1 MTLDDRRRFF
11 AEEIQMVANLRS
23 SALVD
28 ALASVPREAFLAAGP
43 WVIRGESDFGGAP
56 RTTPDADPRH
66 VYHNLAI
73 AIDPARQLFNGAP
86 GLLAMAIDQ
95 LEIRPGDRVLHL
107 GTGLGY
113 YTAIIAHCT
122 GPTGRVLGLEVDAEL
137 AARARENLRTRPWV
151 DVRHADG
158 HEPLDEPFDAVL
170 INAGVTHPL
179 DGWLDALAPG
189 GRLILPLTA
198 GFPQMGPITKGGLM
212 RITADPDRFGV
223 RMIGFVAI
231 YGAIGLRDE
240 RMNAAL
246 GQALMKSPMIPATR
260 LRRDPHEQTAACWLH
275 GTRCCFSVN

>member
-1 MTLDDRRRFF
+1 MTMDDRRRFF
-11 AEEIQMVANLRS
+11 AEEIQTVANLRTP
-23 SALVD
+23 ALVD
-28 ALASVPREAFLAAGP
+28 ALATVPREAFLGGGP
-43 WVIRGESDFGGAP
+43 WVIRGESDFGSGP

-66 VYHNLAI
+66 VYHNLAV

-86 GLLAMAIDQ
+86 GLLAMAIDR
-95 LEIRPGDRVLHL
+95 LDIRPGDRVLHL

-122 GPTGRVLGLEVDAEL
+122 GSSGRVLGLEVDLDL
-137 AARARENLRTRPWV
+137 AGRARENLRARPWV
-151 DVRHADG
+151 DVRQSDG
-158 HEPLDEPFDAVL
+158 QDPLNETFDAIL

-198 GFPQMGPITKGGLM
+198 GSPQMGPITKGGLM
-212 RITADPDRFGV
+212 RITAEQDRFSV

-240 RMNAAL
+240 RLNAAL
-246 GQALMKSPMIPATR
+246 GQALMRSPMIPATR
-260 LRRDPHEQTAACWLH
+260 LRRDPHEQAAACWLH
-275 GTRCCFSVN
+275 GATCCFSVN